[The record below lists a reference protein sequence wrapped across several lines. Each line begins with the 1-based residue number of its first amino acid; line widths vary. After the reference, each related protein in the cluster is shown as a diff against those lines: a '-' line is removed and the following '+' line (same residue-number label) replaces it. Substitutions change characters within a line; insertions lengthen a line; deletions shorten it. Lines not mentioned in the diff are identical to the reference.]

1 MGGSTSS
8 TPMGN
13 GSQLAQQFG
22 QSTGY
27 QQPNAVAPI
36 GQPQIQTPILPT
48 PEQAAAATR
57 ARMQA
62 RTPMA
67 APVTAPVRQN
77 QQYLG
82 TISRHSG
89 DYHVGQTP
97 TDLAKRRLENPPQ
110 W

>member
-1 MGGSTSS
+1 MGGISPS

-27 QQPNAVAPI
+27 QQPNQVAPI

-48 PEQAAAATR
+48 PEQAAAATQ

-62 RTPMA
+62 RTPVMA
-67 APVTAPVRQN
+67 APVTAPKKRVEFV
-77 QQYLG
+77 
-82 TISRHSG
+82 HSG
-89 DYHVGQTP
+89 G
-97 TDLAKRRLENPPQ
+97 ANR
-110 W
+110 